1 MTYWNA
7 IIGPMVDLAPEA
19 YEALVSDI
27 LAAVRPKPAAVAASG
42 SLAAAIESTLLAPDA
57 AADQIDHLCDDAA
70 AWGVAAVCVPP
81 VWLAHAAARLRSTP
95 VLVATVVGFPLGNSL
110 GSVKLYEAAE
120 CLKLG
125 ADELDVVINFAA
137 LKSSQDARVQSEL
150 AAITALAHA
159 AGARVKAILE
169 IGLLSPAELDRAAA
183 TALAAGVDFLK
194 NGTGFGGYGGATP
207 EAIARLH
214 ELAAGRARIKAAGGI
229 RTSAQARALIAAG
242 ADRLGTSTPAALLS

>member
-1 MTYWNA
+1 
-7 IIGPMVDLAPEA
+7 MVDLAPEA

-27 LAAVRPKPAAVAASG
+27 VAAVRSKPDAAPATSN
-42 SLAAAIESTLLAPDA
+42 LAAAIESTLLAPGA
-57 AADQIDHLCDDAA
+57 TAGQIDRLCDEAA
-70 AWGVAAVCVPP
+70 AWGLASVCVAP

-95 VLVATVVGFPLGNSL
+95 VLVAAVVGFPLGNSL
-110 GSVKLYEAAE
+110 GSVKLFEAAE

-137 LKSSQDARVQSEL
+137 LNSSQDALVQSEL

-169 IGLLSPAELDRAAA
+169 MGLLSPAELDRAAA
-183 TALAAGVDFLK
+183 AALAAGVDFLK
-194 NGTGFGGYGGATP
+194 NGTGFGGHGEATP
-207 EAIARLH
+207 EAIARLR

-229 RTSAQARALIAAG
+229 RTPAQARALLAAG
-242 ADRLGTSTPAALLS
+242 ASRLGTSTAAALLS

>member
-27 LAAVRPKPAAVAASG
+27 LAAMRPKPAAAPAAG
-42 SLAAAIESTLLAPDA
+42 NLAAAIEATLLDPDVTA
-57 AADQIDHLCDDAA
+57 GQVDRLCDDAA
-70 AWGVAAVCVPP
+70 AWGAAAVCVPP
-81 VWLAHAAARLRSTP
+81 VWLARAAARLRSTP

-110 GSVKLYEAAE
+110 GTVKLYEAAE

-137 LKSSQDARVQSEL
+137 LKSGHDAVVQSEL

-169 IGLLSPAELDRAAA
+169 MGLLAPAEVDRAAA
-183 TALAAGVDFLK
+183 AALAAGADFLK
-194 NGTGFGGYGGATP
+194 NGTGFGAHGGATP
-207 EAIARLH
+207 EGIARLH
-214 ELAAGRARIKAAGGI
+214 ALAAGRARIKAAGGI
-229 RTSAQARALIAAG
+229 RTRDQARDLLAAG
-242 ADRLGTSTPAALLS
+242 ADRLGTSTAAALLS